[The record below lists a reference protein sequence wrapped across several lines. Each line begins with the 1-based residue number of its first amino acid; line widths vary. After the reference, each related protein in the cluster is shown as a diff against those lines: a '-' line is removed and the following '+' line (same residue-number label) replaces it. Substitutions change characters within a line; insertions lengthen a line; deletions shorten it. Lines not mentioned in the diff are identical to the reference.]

1 MADLFEGRAV
11 IQVHTNFEG
20 ANPRDAAAVE
30 QTGESAFVI
39 RPYSEDGDDNYKFSL
54 LVRVSNDATRWAPL
68 DLTIDWADPV
78 YMSCRDY
85 VLLGR
90 GDRWRYFPAKID
102 GGLGRAEVIVPP
114 GRHELALHPTYGLD
128 RLRTWAR
135 RAERDKTLELCELGR
150 TRQGR
155 PILAWELGGAP
166 QNVRHR
172 LAVMARAHPYE
183 TGGSF
188 AAEGA
193 LRQFAKTV
201 DASAPADWHAS
212 VVLIANPDG
221 VADGL
226 CKRTARGG
234 ADPSHVGPDCGDPTV
249 VVLHQWLDELRPTL
263 MLDFHSWM
271 YRYEDG
277 MTYTDDALSRQ
288 FRERLETSRD
298 LDRAWKLSDHTG
310 PAKMPAPW
318 HHCRDRFGTRS
329 LVLSFG
335 WYGRTVPHM
344 RRIGAAVMSAL
355 AESAA

>member
-1 MADLFEGRAV
+1 MIQLNTSFEGS
-11 IQVHTNFEG
+11 
-20 ANPRDAAAVE
+20 NPGNEAAVE
-30 QTGESAFVI
+30 RTGESAFVI
-39 RPYSEDGDDNYKFSL
+39 RPYSEDGDGNYKFSL
-54 LVRVSNDATRWAPL
+54 LVRVSNDATRSAPL
-68 DLTIDWADPV
+68 ELTVDWADPV
-78 YMSCRDY
+78 YMPCRDY

-102 GGLGRAEVIVPP
+102 GALGQAHVIVPP
-114 GRHELALHPTYGLD
+114 GRHELALHPTYGLN

-135 RAERDKTLELCELGR
+135 RAEQGKAPKMRELGR

-155 PILAWELGGAP
+155 PILAWESSGAP
-166 QNVRHR
+166 QQARHR
-172 LAVMARAHPYE
+172 LAIMARAHPYE

-188 AAEGA
+188 AADGA
-193 LRQFAKTV
+193 LRQLVKTV
-201 DASAPADWHAS
+201 GANTATDWHAS

-249 VVLHQWLDELRPTL
+249 VVLHQWLDQLEPTL

-271 YRYEDG
+271 YRYQDG

-288 FRERLETSRD
+288 FREQLETSRD
-298 LDRAWKLSDHTG
+298 LDRAWKLSDHTTRG
-310 PAKMPAPW
+310 KMPAPW
-318 HHCRDRFGTRS
+318 HYCRDRFGTRS

-344 RRIGAAVMSAL
+344 RRIGAAVVSAL
-355 AESAA
+355 TESVA

>member
-1 MADLFEGRAV
+1 M
-11 IQVHTNFEG
+11 IQLHANFEG
-20 ANPRDAAAVE
+20 ANPGDAAAVE

-54 LVRVSNDATRWAPL
+54 LVRVSNNADRSAPAE
-68 DLTIDWADPV
+68 LTIDWADPV

-114 GRHELALHPTYGLD
+114 GQHELALHPTYGLD

-135 RAERDKTLELCELGR
+135 RAERDKTLELRELGR

-166 QNVRHR
+166 QEARHR

-193 LRQFAKTV
+193 LRQLVRMFG
-201 DASAPADWHAS
+201 ASIPADWYAS

-221 VADGL
+221 VTDGL

-249 VVLHQWLDELRPTL
+249 VVLHQWLDEFKPTL
-263 MLDFHSWM
+263 LLDFH
-271 YRYEDG
+271 
-277 MTYTDDALSRQ
+277 
-288 FRERLETSRD
+288 F
-298 LDRAWKLSDHTG
+298 
-310 PAKMPAPW
+310 
-318 HHCRDRFGTRS
+318 
-329 LVLSFG
+329 
-335 WYGRTVPHM
+335 
-344 RRIGAAVMSAL
+344 
-355 AESAA
+355 

>member
-1 MADLFEGRAV
+1 M
-11 IQVHTNFEG
+11 IQITTSFEG
-20 ANPRDAAAVE
+20 ANPHDAADVE
-30 QTGESAFVI
+30 RTGESAFVI

-54 LVRVSNDATRWAPL
+54 LVGMSNDATRSAPVEF
-68 DLTIDWADPV
+68 TVDWGDPV
-78 YMSCRDY
+78 HMSCRDY

-90 GDRWRYFPAKID
+90 GDRWRYFPAEIE
-102 GGLGRAEVIVPP
+102 GGLARAEVIVPP

-135 RAERDKTLELCELGR
+135 GAEQGETLRVRELGR

-155 PILAWELGGAP
+155 PILALELGGAP
-166 QNVRHR
+166 QEARHR

-193 LRQFAKTV
+193 LRQLVKMV
-201 DASAPADWHAS
+201 GASTPPDWYAS

-226 CKRTARGG
+226 CKRTAQGG

-277 MTYTDDALSRQ
+277 MTYTDDALSGRFRQ
-288 FRERLETSRD
+288 QLETSRD
-298 LDRAWKLSDHTG
+298 LDRAWKLSDHTAPG
-310 PAKMPAPW
+310 EMPAPW

-344 RRIGAAVMSAL
+344 RRIGVAVVSAL
-355 AESAA
+355 AESLI